1 MNQKVYHTLEYYKI
15 LDRLADYASCEEA
28 KDRCHKLVPL
38 TDPAEIAH
46 LQETTADALSRLYRG
61 SGISFSGVHNVNA
74 SLKRLDI
81 GGTLNTTELLMICS
95 LLEVAKRVKAYD
107 RSDRNDEKT
116 DSLSPL
122 FSQIQPLS
130 PLLDE
135 IRRCVVGEDEIADD
149 ASAAL
154 SKIRKS
160 IRGMNDR
167 IHAQLT
173 GLMNNTTTRSY
184 LQDAVITM
192 RDGRYCLPVR
202 AESKT
207 SVPGMVHDQ
216 SSSGSTLF
224 IEPMAV
230 VNLNNELKELFLKEQ
245 EEIDR
250 ILADLSNRVAENANG
265 IRQDYTVLAELDFI
279 FAKAELAKSYNGVA
293 PVFNEEG
300 RINIRKG
307 RHPLLDP
314 KKVVPIDVRL
324 GADFR
329 QLIVTG
335 PNTGGKTVS
344 LKTVGLLTLMG
355 QSGLHIP
362 AGDRSELA
370 IFHEIFA
377 DIGDEQ
383 SIEQSLSTFSS
394 HMTNIVRILQKAD
407 DQSLCLFDELC
418 AGTDPTEGAAL
429 AISILNKLHQYG
441 AVTMATTHYS
451 ELKVYAL
458 STEGVENACCEFDVD
473 TLSPTYRLLIG
484 IPGKSNAFAISSKL
498 GLAENIIEDAK
509 GRLSERDVNFE
520 DMLANLEQSRITIEK
535 EQEEI
540 LEYRK
545 EIETLRKSLKSR
557 QDNIK
562 EKRDKLLRDA
572 REEAHNIITEEK
584 EIADTTL
591 SELNKLKKQN
601 KNPDTNKKMEH
612 MRSDLRGRMTKLEG
626 QMAYKS
632 KKKNKKRHEANDF
645 HVGDEV
651 YVSCLSLAGTVSTL
665 PNAKGDLYVQM
676 GMMRSLVNI
685 KDLEITKTAKDVK
698 RENQR
703 NESRNRGRTAI
714 NKSASIR
721 PEINVMGMTVDEAIA
736 QLDKY
741 IDDACLA
748 NLAQITVVHGKG
760 TGALRKGLHNY
771 FKQLKK
777 QKRISGYRD
786 GEYGEGDL
794 GVTVVIL

>member
-355 QSGLHIP
+355 QAGLHIP
-362 AGDRSELA
+362 AFEGSKLA
-370 IFHEIFA
+370 VFKEVFA

-383 SIEQSLSTFSS
+383 SIEQSLSTFSA
-394 HMTNIVRILQKAD
+394 HMVNTVNILNQAD
-407 DQSLCLFDELC
+407 QDSLVLFDELG
-418 AGTDPTEGAAL
+418 AGTDPVEGAAL
-429 AISILNKLHQYG
+429 GISILTFLKNIG
-441 AVTMATTHYS
+441 SRIMATTHYS
-451 ELKVYAL
+451 ELKLFAL
-458 STEGVENACCEFDVD
+458 STEGVQNASCEFDVE
-473 TLSPTYRLLIG
+473 TLRPTYRLLIG
-484 IPGKSNAFAISSKL
+484 VPGKSNAFAISSKL
-498 GLAENIIEDAK
+498 GLPDYIIEDAK
-509 GRLSERDVNFE
+509 SHIDSDNEQFEDVLSEIER
-520 DMLANLEQSRITIEK
+520 QRIQIEK
-535 EQEEI
+535 DQKTI
-540 LEYRK
+540 AVYK
-545 EIETLRKSLKSR
+545 SQIKSLKR
-557 QDNIK
+557 DYELK
-562 EKRDKLLRDA
+562 TEKLNEQRDKILNKA
-572 REEAHNIITEEK
+572 REEAVDILKEAKETADEAIKTINKYGKSGNTREMEK
-584 EIADTTL
+584 SRSNVGA
-591 SELNKLKKQN
+591 KLKKNQVGSSI
-601 KNPDTNKKMEH
+601 KAAKPKK
-612 MRSDLRGRMTKLEG
+612 
-626 QMAYKS
+626 AYKPS
-632 KKKNKKRHEANDF
+632 DF
-645 HVGDEV
+645 KLGTGVKV
-651 YVSCLSLAGTVSTL
+651 LSMNLNGTVASL
-665 PNAKGDLYVQM
+665 PNAAGNLTVKM
-676 GMMRSLVNI
+676 GILNSKVNI
-685 KDLEITKTAKDVK
+685 RDLEIIDEPDIKAPGLT
-698 RENQR
+698 
-703 NESRNRGRTAI
+703 RGSTGKI
-714 NKSASIR
+714 KMNKSMNIKT
-721 PEINVMGMTVDEAIA
+721 EINLIGKTVDEAIS

-741 IDDACLA
+741 LDDAYIAHLP
-748 NLAQITVVHGKG
+748 QVYVIHGKG
-760 TGALRKGLHNY
+760 TGALRNAVQNH
-771 FKQLKK
+771 LKK
-777 QKRISGYRD
+777 CSYVKSYRT
-786 GEYGEGDL
+786 GEHGEG
-794 GVTVVIL
+794 GAGATVVEFK